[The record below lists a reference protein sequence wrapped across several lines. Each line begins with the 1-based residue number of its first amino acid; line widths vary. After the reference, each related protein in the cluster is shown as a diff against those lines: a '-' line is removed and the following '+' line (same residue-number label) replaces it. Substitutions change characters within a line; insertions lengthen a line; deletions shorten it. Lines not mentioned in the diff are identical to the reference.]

1 MHTVVTDLQQLWRV
15 ALAALLF
22 GAGLPTIFAVG
33 VRFQS
38 LSRAA
43 VVGAPGGTN
52 ASGIPLSRRR
62 AALAAA
68 VACYAVVLAIVIAG
82 VLYVAK
88 AFIASHFGIH
98 LFD

>member
-1 MHTVVTDLQQLWRV
+1 MHTLLTDLGQLWRV
-15 ALAALLF
+15 TLAALLF
-22 GAGLPTIFAVG
+22 GAGLPTLFAVG
-33 VRFQS
+33 VRFQA

-43 VVGAPGGTN
+43 VPSAPGGPGTS
-52 ASGIPLSRRR
+52 AVPLTRHR

-88 AFIASHFGIH
+88 SFIASHFGIH
-98 LFD
+98 LFG